1 MIFFCLLLTVASH
14 LFAEQSSDLVTQ
26 AQQALN
32 EIYIAKDGAT
42 DAQWRKFNVLSDE
55 LNKKLQDPNSPER
68 KQFSADAAKNLSAWV
83 SEVATTDKNK
93 KDILLKF
100 FNWLKQ
106 LFGFGKRKPSA
117 LFAGGDSLIST
128 AEASVYISPAEQ
140 VKFVQQEAVRKRLAN
155 TPAKED
161 DAEQKKPQL
170 KNDDQL
176 VADNQISPELQKE
189 AERAALVVAA
199 DELKKQQGD
208 IDEKIKLLEQN
219 PNPSAED
226 KKVLDE
232 LKKSSIG
239 LNAQLNDL
247 KNGLPEGAFLMPSD
261 NEIFSSK
268 NSEIQNWLENIEMPQ
283 PNANKNKKDLSQGN
297 PPPDQEPVDN
307 NKILGQKKPA
317 FLKSAKQSLP
327 IPAPTAELIE
337 SQSINQRKASQ
348 ESKSA
353 EALSEEDD
361 VVASEEKIRLKNPST
376 PNAVAA
382 ELEPEDGQ
390 AEAGNRLKRSP
401 VIKNNP
407 VVDNQAEKDQKTIA
421 AATEKRDQLS
431 ASIKELEQ
439 NQDKIP
445 AQTAGLEKLKQQLV
459 VQENILKKKS
469 SIAGSDVQVSA
480 EIPISEQERQSA
492 RVQETV
498 ENKKAIKQAR
508 GARIAAQKN
517 LSAAIEAAKTAGV
530 VIDQVQG
537 LPTKTIFKTKATI
550 SSGPDIVFVSKSLP
564 LAKLSAEVS
573 SRVDTSSETEL
584 NAGADAIN
592 QASQKALEEANAEV
606 ARLKAQLEQKDIE
619 AKASTEKAEQQLQAV
634 QDQIKKNEDN
644 FKQVQ
649 ELLKRAA
656 EEDPEVMKKVFAQI
670 ASSSQE
676 NSETLAS
683 VLSKAIEDAK
693 IQAVAVA
700 QAKQKQEEADAAKD
714 AEEKQRLNE
723 SQAEISKLQE
733 SLKALDQDSEEAVQ
747 IKKQIAE
754 LQKTSEQLNAS
765 VSQRSESKKT
775 ADQKLADLKQ
785 KQLQLQT
792 QLEESNLAA
801 EAEAARSNELQKAF
815 EKLTQAKESEQAA
828 AQESFNKKL
837 KEQEIEFEQRLL
849 KEKEDFDAK
858 EEIRKTELS
867 RVMDELQSARA
878 ELVRAQEEATRKQ
891 LQAEMNANLAQ
902 LQADRLKSELDAL
915 KLQQTTSQGVS
926 EYLNGKFLEQEAQ
939 IRRLV
944 AASEKNK
951 QAAEEK
957 IASAKEE
964 LEKKSMELEDQK
976 AKIAALENANA
987 GLQKSLKESEDR
999 VGKLNF
1005 HKEQFVT
1012 KEQDSRLAKEIAQRE
1027 RDDFRF
1033 ENSRLRKL
1041 SESLQKKIEQQNDLE
1056 KQLSSLQAENAESK
1070 KALQEAQAK
1079 LESASAENQKQLQES
1094 TSKIVELE
1102 NQAAQSKLETERLAS
1117 ELETSKKQVADAQE
1131 TLAKQK
1137 ISTEKFAARLL
1148 MNAAKSAQLQKT
1160 ISQQEEQVKS
1170 MQDQLATQQDLSASQ
1185 KSDLQSQLDT
1195 VKKDLETKNADLDA
1209 VKKEKD
1215 SLQQNLEQAKKDQEV
1230 AQANKESVDANLA
1243 KLNADLAKAQAEKQ
1257 AIEVDRQKAKEA
1269 FDQQIASQ
1277 RDEFGKQISE
1287 LSQQIGS
1294 KDETIAK
1301 QLAEIAEKSE
1311 SQAKLQKQL
1320 GEMSGQL
1327 AAMQKEQD
1335 VSQRQLAAQKQEL
1348 DDQRKKLNDSFQ
1360 AAQLNLIDSETRIR
1374 QALSDQQDA
1383 EFELLKK
1390 SFEEGR
1396 LNLEVQAARGKEKQ
1410 DFEIKLA
1417 QVSAEKQALQKS
1429 VEEFQKRAQSTRD
1442 ENAKLSAELNE
1453 LTTQKK
1459 ELEGKVAESNQ
1470 TSKELEKANNDLSYQ
1485 IQQAQLKLEDSKRV
1499 FDGQFKGFLDE
1510 RELKDTEILDQQK
1523 TILLLQQQ
1531 ITVLNGNKQKFED
1544 ARARLHGQIDG
1555 LQEKILELQ
1564 NNKVVVGMESKK
1576 LSGPG
1581 RLINVE
1587 PGKFLEG
1594 SNQKP
1599 PINPRREVKRNASS
1613 KSESP
1618 VQSPEKAEQ
1627 QDNRKALELL
1637 KNYQDAA
1644 QKYQQAKKTS
1654 DQNLQDDKLIAGAQK
1669 EKEQADQKLRLAV
1682 AEKKSLEDD
1691 IKNLQENQELS
1702 LQLDAKK
1709 KELDA
1714 KLIEVQGKQA
1724 SLDTSKKVLDGA
1736 KNSFVEAVKK
1746 IDVSKAP
1753 ASAVFG
1759 SKPEIIASY
1768 KTDTELNLN
1777 KVERLRDADKKD
1789 DFLQALAD
1797 PDLFVKS
1804 KFKNNLTEWPEV
1816 SKDSPLFQNYQTFY
1830 LIKKLSY
1837 NASEAKGD
1845 LNSVKALCGISPE
1858 EVDKILEGSPDALKK
1873 ALIKVNFAKKYVLN
1887 KKSDIPEEE
1896 EVGVVNDQIKLSGGK
1911 NLASGVT
1918 TSIKNYSTAVES
1930 YNQAKNAFDQV
1941 SQEAAR
1947 FQYQFDDLDKKKVE
1961 SDEKVNSV
1969 GTDVESLKKSSLEN
1983 DKKIEALTQQAKEKA
1998 LTLKNIS
2005 DDLSNNRAKDLTKSQ
2020 ENLKAAAAKILDPKN
2035 KNSVLIF
2042 VKEADRTKLEV
2053 SLEQVV
2059 KNGALESDNSIE
2071 IIRKTL
2077 ESPEVA
2083 TKLLKNGSE
2092 NQESKRQVSVETILP
2107 SPRGQKEQKKKVPVN
2122 RTPVANAWDGETSR
2136 PNSRSS
2142 EAQRVSNRSD
2152 KDKLSSSATFARPG
2166 TASSSMPLSR
2176 SYPPASNAKQ
2186 ASGNRLPPRS
2196 AFN

>member
-26 AQQALN
+26 VQQALS
-32 EIYIAKDGAT
+32 EIYLAKDGAT

-83 SEVATTDKNK
+83 SEVTTSDKNK
-93 KDILLKF
+93 KDVLLKF

-106 LFGFGKRKPSA
+106 LFTFGKAKSSVIFDENYKAPVS
-117 LFAGGDSLIST
+117 
-128 AEASVYISPAEQ
+128 ENPVYISPAEQ
-140 VKFVQQEAVRKRLAN
+140 IVVVRK
-155 TPAKED
+155 
-161 DAEQKKPQL
+161 
-170 KNDDQL
+170 
-176 VADNQISPELQKE
+176 E
-189 AERAALVVAA
+189 ASRKALTNAGVPGE
-199 DELKKQQGD
+199 DELKNSQPDEDQDPSSRRVVGKDKDVFSQQMRREAQGAA
-208 IDEKIKLLEQN
+208 IVAAAAVVKSEQN
-219 PNPSAED
+219 ALKNQINGLEENQDRSPEEEKSLNQ
-226 KKVLDE
+226 
-232 LKKSSIG
+232 LKKDLEKVSRQSASLEWSLSLSEVVVKNVDKDVFADSNSVIQKWLAGSVLPTTDDLSPEKMIKKFDVTPEQYPASKNSSEKAEGVKPVESILKPVG
-239 LNAQLNDL
+239 LLSDPAL
-247 KNGLPEGAFLMPSD
+247 KNGGAVDSPE
-261 NEIFSSK
+261 K
-268 NSEIQNWLENIEMPQ
+268 
-283 PNANKNKKDLSQGN
+283 
-297 PPPDQEPVDN
+297 
-307 NKILGQKKPA
+307 
-317 FLKSAKQSLP
+317 LKAK
-327 IPAPTAELIE
+327 T
-337 SQSINQRKASQ
+337 
-348 ESKSA
+348 
-353 EALSEEDD
+353 
-361 VVASEEKIRLKNPST
+361 PST
-376 PNAVAA
+376 LNSAPE
-382 ELEPEDGQ
+382 ELASEDGQ
-390 AEAGNRLKRSP
+390 VAAGNRLKR
-401 VIKNNP
+401 NP
-407 VVDNQAEKDQKTIA
+407 VKKNQPVFDKIETGENAVA

-431 ASIKELEQ
+431 SSIKELEQ
-439 NQDKIP
+439 NQDKTP
-445 AQTAGLEKLKQQLV
+445 AQTVELEKLKQQLS
-459 VQENILKKKS
+459 VQETVLKKKS
-469 SIAGSDVQVSA
+469 
-480 EIPISEQERQSA
+480 
-492 RVQETV
+492 
-498 ENKKAIKQAR
+498 KKAAAVAKR
-508 GARIAAQKN
+508 AAQQN
-517 LSAAIEAAKTAGV
+517 LAAAIEAAKAAGV
-530 VIDQVQG
+530 AIDQVQG
-537 LPTKTIFKTKATI
+537 LPTKTVFKTRTKI
-550 SSGPDIVFVSKSLP
+550 SSGLEVAFASKSLP
-564 LAKLSAEVS
+564 LAKLSAEVAVGDDPAIEDVLS
-573 SRVDTSSETEL
+573 
-584 NAGADAIN
+584 AGADAIN
-592 QASQKALEEANAEV
+592 QESQKALEEANAEV
-606 ARLKAQLEQKDIE
+606 ARLKAQLEQKDVD
-619 AKASTEKAEQQLQAV
+619 AKAAAEEAGQQLQSV
-634 QDQIKKNEDN
+634 QSQIQKNQEE
-644 FKQVQ
+644 FAKVQ
-649 ELLKRAA
+649 ELLKSASA
-656 EEDPEVMKKVFAQI
+656 EDQEVIKKVLAQ
-670 ASSSQE
+670 
-676 NSETLAS
+676 LAS
-683 VLSKAIEDAK
+683 NSQANYETFAAVLSKALEDAK
-693 IQAVAVA
+693 NEAQVAAEAKKIMDA
-700 QAKQKQEEADAAKD
+700 QESSQD
-714 AEEKQRLNE
+714 AEDQKRLAETQTQISELE
-723 SQAEISKLQE
+723 SK
-733 SLKALDQDSEEAVQ
+733 LKALDQNPEEAAK
-747 IKKQIAE
+747 IKQQIAE
-754 LQKTSEQLNAS
+754 LQKTSVQLQAS
-765 VSQRSESKKT
+765 IAARTESKKT
-775 ADQKLADLKQ
+775 FQEQIENFKTQQKKLEVRLNEANKSLQMEKQVNEELQNSFESLVQSAEEDVAKAQEEFDKKLREQELDFQQKLV
-785 KQLQLQT
+785 
-792 QLEESNLAA
+792 
-801 EAEAARSNELQKAF
+801 
-815 EKLTQAKESEQAA
+815 
-828 AQESFNKKL
+828 
-837 KEQEIEFEQRLL
+837 

-878 ELVRAQEEATRKQ
+878 ELLSAQEEAERKQ
-891 LQAEMNANLAQ
+891 LQAEMDAASAQ
-902 LQADRLKSELDAL
+902 LQADRLKSELDTL
-915 KLQQTTSQGVS
+915 KQQQTASLGIS
-926 EYLNGKFLEQEAQ
+926 EELKKQLD
-939 IRRLV
+939 
-944 AASEKNK
+944 EKTK
-951 QAAEEK
+951 
-957 IASAKEE
+957 E
-964 LEKKSMELEDQK
+964 LEKQITSLEAVKKAAQAESERQSKELEDQK
-976 AKIAALENANA
+976 SKIAALGDANA
-987 GLQKSLKESEDR
+987 
-999 VGKLNF
+999 
-1005 HKEQFVT
+1005 
-1012 KEQDSRLAKEIAQRE
+1012 
-1027 RDDFRF
+1027 
-1033 ENSRLRKL
+1033 
-1041 SESLQKKIEQQNDLE
+1041 SLQKRYEESLETVKNALFNMNIATASERQARRKIESLTLAAAKAGDL
-1056 KQLSSLQAENAESK
+1056 KAQLSSLKTENAESK

-1079 LESASAENQKQLQES
+1079 LESASVENKKQLQES

-1102 NQAAQSKLETERLAS
+1102 NQAAQSKTEIDRVKS
-1117 ELETSKKQVADAQE
+1117 ELETSKKLAADAQE
-1131 TLAKQK
+1131 NLSKQK

-1148 MNAAKSAQLQKT
+1148 ITAAKSAQLKDQAAQK
-1160 ISQQEEQVKS
+1160 EEQAKRL
-1170 MQDQLATQQDLSASQ
+1170 QEQLATQQDLSASQ
-1185 KSDLQSQLDT
+1185 NQTLQTQLEG
-1195 VKKDLETKNADLDA
+1195 VKKDLEAKNAELA
-1209 VKKEKD
+1209 ASQKEKD

-1230 AQANKESVDANLA
+1230 AQANKEIIDADLEQLKTN
-1243 KLNADLAKAQAEKQ
+1243 LAKAQAEKQ
-1257 AIEVDRQKAKEA
+1257 AIEVDRQKAKEV

-1294 KDETIAK
+1294 KDTTITN
-1301 QLAEIAEKSE
+1301 QLAEIAEKNK
-1311 SQAKLQKQL
+1311 SQAQMQQQL

-1327 AAMQKEQD
+1327 ASMQQEQEASKQQLASQKE
-1335 VSQRQLAAQKQEL
+1335 EL
-1348 DDQRKKLNDSFQ
+1348 DNQRKKLQDSLQ
-1360 AAQLNLIDSETRIR
+1360 TAQQSLIDSE
-1374 QALSDQQDA
+1374 ALVREALQTQQDA
-1383 EFELLKK
+1383 EFKLLKK

-1396 LNLEVQAARGKEKQ
+1396 LNLEVQAAKGKEKQ
-1410 DFEIKLA
+1410 ELEIKLA
-1417 QVSAEKQALQKS
+1417 QVSAEKEALQKS
-1429 VEEFQKRAQSTRD
+1429 VEESQNRAQSTRD
-1442 ENAKLSAELNE
+1442 ENAKLSEQLNE
-1453 LTTQKK
+1453 LTIQKK
-1459 ELEGKVAESNQ
+1459 ELEGKVSESDQ
-1470 TSKELEKANNDLSYQ
+1470 KSKELENQSRDLSEELRKAKQLLDQARDSIGFKDSGINQ
-1485 IQQAQLKLEDSKRV
+1485 IDK
-1499 FDGQFKGFLDE
+1499 QFKNLISRSRIIIGERDLVLE
-1510 RELKDTEILDQQK
+1510 NNRELEARLAE
-1523 TILLLQQQ
+1523 LRAEFA
-1531 ITVLNGNKQKFED
+1531 KQKELND
-1544 ARARLHGQIDG
+1544 EQARKLGGRSAKESSVASEPQVAQNESLRQRLQANASQGSQDKPPAGRRQISKNVEKQKDFQID
-1555 LQEKILELQ
+1555 QPQQ
-1564 NNKVVVGMESKK
+1564 N
-1576 LSGPG
+1576 
-1581 RLINVE
+1581 
-1587 PGKFLEG
+1587 
-1594 SNQKP
+1594 
-1599 PINPRREVKRNASS
+1599 
-1613 KSESP
+1613 SE
-1618 VQSPEKAEQ
+1618 Q
-1627 QDNRKALELL
+1627 LL
-1637 KNYQDAA
+1637 KNKNNDEALALLKDYQDAA
-1644 QKYQQAKKTS
+1644 SKYQQVKKVSDQKLEDDTLIARAKK
-1654 DQNLQDDKLIAGAQK
+1654 D
-1669 EKEQADQKLRLAV
+1669 KEQADLDLRLAGM
-1682 AEKKSLEDD
+1682 EKKKLEDD
-1691 IKNLQENQELS
+1691 IKNLQENQELAS
-1702 LQLDAKK
+1702 QFDAKK

-1789 DFLQALAD
+1789 DFLKALAD